1 MKIQAKLIY
10 ILLSYQAVIKKQFNF
25 KKYFTPCTPKLNY
38 SIEQCLYKRTT
49 GIIKKQCPTFLFYQY
64 ILSSAT
70 NITHIYF
77 LTLLSS
83 FFCSFVGISI
93 CTASPYSCDLPLRIN
108 SRKSKPSVANKQ
120 VNNLP
125 SEDILALVHVE
136 QNDSDTDV
144 IKPTSAPLSL

>member
-1 MKIQAKLIY
+1 LIS
-10 ILLSYQAVIKKQFNF
+10 ILLSYLAIIKKQLNF
-25 KKYFTPCTPKLNY
+25 KEYFTPCITKLNY

-49 GIIKKQCPTFLFYQY
+49 DIIKKQCPTFLFYQY

-93 CTASPYSCDLPLRIN
+93 CTASPYSCDCTLYFFI
-108 SRKSKPSVANKQ
+108 
-120 VNNLP
+120 
-125 SEDILALVHVE
+125 
-136 QNDSDTDV
+136 
-144 IKPTSAPLSL
+144 